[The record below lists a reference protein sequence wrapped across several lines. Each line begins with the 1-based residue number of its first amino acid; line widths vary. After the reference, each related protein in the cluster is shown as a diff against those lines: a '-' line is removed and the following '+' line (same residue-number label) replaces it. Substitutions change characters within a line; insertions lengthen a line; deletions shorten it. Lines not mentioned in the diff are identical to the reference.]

1 MIYLD
6 NAATTMRK
14 PPEVVRAVT
23 GALQSF
29 GGAGRGAH
37 GAALAAG
44 MAVYEAREALARL
57 FDAPSP
63 GQVAFCANAT
73 EALNVAIAGL
83 LPWLLPAHS
92 AIAAPLC
99 AALALYALQPDM
111 RQAHAARRR
120 RKSPSLRA

>member
-44 MAVYEAREALARL
+44 MAVYEVREALARL

-73 EALNVAIAGL
+73 EALNVANIAGL
-83 LPWLLPAHS
+83 LRPGDHAITTAASLLQLGA
-92 AIAAPLC
+92 AAPLSGPHGRHVALG
-99 AALALYALQPDM
+99 AAGGA
-111 RQAHAARRR
+111 
-120 RKSPSLRA
+120 